1 MQQQRVKG
9 PRVFLDYDQAELDAA
24 YDQGVYAPHRQQLL
38 DRWASN
44 SDAARA
50 QIGPPLRMA
59 YGPTEIEKV
68 DIYRT
73 QRPNAP
79 VLVFIHGGAWRAGIA
94 KDYAFFAE
102 AFVTAGAH
110 VVLPDFVLVQDAGG
124 SLIPIIDQVRRA
136 IHWTWK
142 NAASFG
148 GDPNKLHLAGQSSGA
163 HLAGCALITDWAKEF
178 GAPADMIK
186 GGLTCSGMYDLHPV
200 RLSARSSYVKFTD
213 EMVNAL
219 SSIRHIDKL
228 VAPLLV
234 AYGTYET
241 PEFQRQARDFAAAV
255 QAAGKKVEL
264 LVGPNYNHFEIVE
277 TLANPYGL
285 LGRAV
290 FQQMG
295 LKLTPA

>member
-1 MQQQRVKG
+1 MQQRVKG

-50 QIGPPLRMA
+50 HIGPPLRMA

-73 QRPNAP
+73 QRANAP

-124 SLIPIIDQVRRA
+124 SLLPIIDQVRRA

-142 NAASFG
+142 NAASFS
-148 GDPNKLHLAGQSSGA
+148 GDPSKLYLAGQSSGA

-213 EMVNAL
+213 EMVAAL
-219 SSIRHIDKL
+219 SSIKHLDKL

-255 QAAGKKVEL
+255 QTAGKKVEL

-290 FQQMG
+290 FKQMG